1 MFAIAQKYCVGHVF
15 ADTILI
21 LMIIIILK
29 MILWLYS
36 KCPMANL
43 ILCLGVVSAGDW
55 CGGEEGNRGRCSV
68 CHHGSRTPTGW
79 TVQPHL
85 LQRATLGGARH
96 KPVVKT
102 EVCQLKL
109 FQAAYFFLLFFP
121 SICQDP
127 LTTLPFMQAIN
138 SPLIMYNKRVPQAQS
153 LIFQQVNNFG
163 AVLLTTGRRT
173 LM

>member
-21 LMIIIILK
+21 LMIIIILI
-29 MILWLYS
+29 MILRLYC
-36 KCPMANL
+36 KCPMDNL

-55 CGGEEGNRGRCSV
+55 RGGEEGNRGRCSV
-68 CHHGSRTPTGW
+68 CHHRSRTPTGW

-85 LQRATLGGARH
+85 LQRPTLGGARH

-109 FQAAYFFLLFFP
+109 FSSSLPFFFFP
-121 SICQDP
+121 KHMSRPTHTPPIYASHQ
-127 LTTLPFMQAIN
+127 LASYHVQQTSAS
-138 SPLIMYNKRVPQAQS
+138 SPEPHFFSK
-153 LIFQQVNNFG
+153 
-163 AVLLTTGRRT
+163 
-173 LM
+173 